1 VRRSLAIVAV
11 IVAAAAVTW
20 FLWPRP
26 AAVIVVEPGGV
37 AWVEGVAGG
46 RMALP
51 ETLHVAARG
60 RNTTLRLVNRDSVR
74 HELAL
79 FGANPGE
86 TREFTVT
93 YPGTYSGVCTTHKKT
108 GRLVYV
114 VE

>member
-1 VRRSLAIVAV
+1 MRRSVAIVAAV
-11 IVAAAAVTW
+11 AVAATVTW
-20 FLWPRP
+20 LLWPRP

-37 AWVEGVAGG
+37 AWVEGMGG
-46 RMALP
+46 SRIALP

-60 RNTTLRLVNRDSVR
+60 RNTTLRLINRDSVR

-93 YPGTYSGVCTTHKKT
+93 FPGTYSGVCTTHKKT

>member
-1 VRRSLAIVAV
+1 MRRNALLAAGAVGVALV
-11 IVAAAAVTW
+11 VW
-20 FLWPRP
+20 MSWPRP
-26 AAVIVVEPGGV
+26 SVVIVVEPGGV
-37 AWVEGVAGG
+37 AWVERTGG
-46 RMALP
+46 RVALP

-60 RNTTLRLVNRDSVR
+60 RNTTLRLINRDSVR

-86 TREFTVT
+86 QREYTIA

-108 GRLVYV
+108 KRLVYV